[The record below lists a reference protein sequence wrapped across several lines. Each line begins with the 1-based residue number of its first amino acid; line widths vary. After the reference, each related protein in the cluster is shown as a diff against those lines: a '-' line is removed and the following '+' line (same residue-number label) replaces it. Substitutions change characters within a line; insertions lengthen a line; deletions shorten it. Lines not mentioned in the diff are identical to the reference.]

1 MIGYRI
7 NNIKG
12 VFFDSA
18 KVQAATSRAE
28 RRVLSRF
35 GAYVRRSA
43 RSSIR
48 KRKRPAAIGSPPSS
62 HTGHLKKF
70 IFFAYDVRR
79 QSVVIGPVRLN
90 NKPGDAPA
98 ALEYG
103 GRSHVIRRNR
113 RGRRHPQRV
122 SVGGRLPRHAIRPR
136 PGSRRPPPPRR
147 HPTRFAH
154 RGAHLHLPL
163 AHLPHSPTP
172 LSPGPGRL

>member
-18 KVQAATSRAE
+18 KVQAAMSRAE
-28 RRVLSRF
+28 RQVLSRF

-90 NKPGDAPA
+90 NKPGEAPA

-103 GRSHVIRRNR
+103 GRSHVVRRNR
-113 RGRRHPQRV
+113 LGRRQRRTIV
-122 SVGGRLPRHAIRPR
+122 IRPR
-136 PGSRRPPPPRR
+136 PFMGPAMEKERPK
-147 HPTRFAH
+147 
-154 RGAHLHLPL
+154 
-163 AHLPHSPTP
+163 
-172 LSPGPGRL
+172 LSAMWENSVR